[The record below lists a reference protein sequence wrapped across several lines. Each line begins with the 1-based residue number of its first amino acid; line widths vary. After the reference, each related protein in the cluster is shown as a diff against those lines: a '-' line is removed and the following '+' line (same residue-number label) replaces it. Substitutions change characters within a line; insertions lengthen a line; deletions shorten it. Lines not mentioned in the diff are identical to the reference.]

1 MSEETA
7 YNQAIRMMHVV
18 RTELDRAIE
27 CMMIGKNIEGG
38 IHLETARHRAR
49 DYEIEL
55 HDRKRGAFSD
65 EEEVVQ

>member
-7 YNQAIRMMHVV
+7 FNQAIRMMHVV

-38 IHLETARHRAR
+38 IHLEAARSKAR

-55 HDRKRGAFSD
+55 LDRKRSALSD
-65 EEEVVQ
+65 EEEVSE

>member
-1 MSEETA
+1 MSEDTA
-7 YNQAIRMMHVV
+7 YNRAIRMMSAV
-18 RTELDRAIE
+18 RSELDRAID

-38 IHLETARHRAR
+38 IHLEAARNKAR

-55 HDRKRGAFSD
+55 HDRKRSALSD